1 MSTSCVGRTNGTP
14 SVSAQSFSNQR
25 CQATEPHYS
34 GVRDKELLLN
44 FKSIRRPETSFK
56 VMGVQTSDS
65 SNSFGERSSAAS
77 VQVNESHDSLP
88 KLSGNH
94 APSQYHSYAINVWG
108 TEMVLTCTADKK
120 IILDSWKGD
129 KSQQFD
135 YGLHQGFSVFC
146 GPAAADGKHYY
157 LGHDEYKALTC
168 QGPNPRDWEHM
179 QLRADPNG
187 GFTLWLYDF
196 KRKDYL
202 MPISE
207 LSPTELRMD
216 DNGATRFGF
225 TRLDRCKAR
234 WDGNTLSSCQWS
246 NSPTEGKVYAIKIY
260 GTNKAFTRDYGYGL
274 RLREWTNHE
283 SQQFHCRINKGFMG
297 FQCEDRFIGY
307 NAQHTIVCSAEKL
320 QMWESIDVRALP
332 EGGFQLW
339 VKNHRYK
346 DWLHPIGREGDDR
359 MAVNETRAIRVS
371 FTLLE

>member
-1 MSTSCVGRTNGTP
+1 MS
-14 SVSAQSFSNQR
+14 
-25 CQATEPHYS
+25 
-34 GVRDKELLLN
+34 
-44 FKSIRRPETSFK
+44 
-56 VMGVQTSDS
+56 VQTSD
-65 SNSFGERSSAAS
+65 NSINLGERSLAAS
-77 VQVNESHDSLP
+77 VQIDESHDSLP
-88 KLSGNH
+88 KLFGNH

-120 IILDSWKGD
+120 IILDTWKGD

-135 YGLHQGFSVFC
+135 YGLRQGFTVFC

-168 QGPNPRDWEHM
+168 QGQNPRDWEYM

-207 LSPTELRMD
+207 FSPTELKMD
-216 DNGATRFGF
+216 DSGATRFGF
-225 TRLDRCKAR
+225 TRLDRYNKIETGL
-234 WDGNTLSSCQWS
+234 WDDRTLWI

-307 NAQHTIVCSAEKL
+307 NAQHTMVCSADKL